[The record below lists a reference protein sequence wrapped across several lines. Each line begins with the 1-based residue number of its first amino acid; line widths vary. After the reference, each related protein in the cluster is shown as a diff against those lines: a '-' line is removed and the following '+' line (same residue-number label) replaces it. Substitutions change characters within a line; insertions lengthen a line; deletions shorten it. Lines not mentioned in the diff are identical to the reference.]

1 MAWTSDDQQVHKQLV
16 VGGKTSSSVGK
27 SDDEKILGSVY
38 VENGVH
44 VGSPDAFGIMEG
56 TCMVNKSSEQQGE
69 FAMEVQDD
77 QHIRD
82 NLWVEQETKTKTLV
96 ADKIDVR
103 KAFIT
108 TINKGSCNFVIDHQT
123 KPGHKLRYTCM
134 EGPTKDVFV
143 RGKLVGDN
151 VINLPEEWM
160 WLVHEDT
167 ITVNLTPIGAPQTL
181 WVKSI
186 NNSQV
191 VIWTNSQTPINC
203 HYTIVG
209 ERADT
214 PREPNVFPSEDLLS
228 DKFVG
233 Q

>member
-1 MAWTSDDQQVHKQLV
+1 
-16 VGGKTSSSVGK
+16 
-27 SDDEKILGSVY
+27 
-38 VENGVH
+38 
-44 VGSPDAFGIMEG
+44 
-56 TCMVNKSSEQQGE
+56 
-69 FAMEVQDD
+69 
-77 QHIRD
+77 
-82 NLWVEQETKTKTLV
+82 
-96 ADKIDVR
+96 
-103 KAFIT
+103 
-108 TINKGSCNFVIDHQT
+108 
-123 KPGHKLRYTCM
+123 
-134 EGPTKDVFV
+134 
-143 RGKLVGDN
+143 
-151 VINLPEEWM
+151 M

-214 PREPNVFPSEDLLS
+214 PREPNVFPAEDLLS